1 MIDAQAFE
9 SFRTKGYTVKS
20 AILDS
25 NELETFSSELQRLG
39 ETVDQPGSVHYG
51 ERDSFGNLIYLNRL
65 DVASDFFFD
74 TARHPKFMGLAETL
88 LGKAVVPLHVEC
100 FSKPPTSRYA
110 TPPHQDQV
118 FYHAHFHD
126 ELAIA
131 LWIALDDVTPESG
144 ALQYVPTAISECRL
158 LAHVGSAS
166 ASFDMELVP
175 EVAQAMTS
183 YEVVPVPRGGCAIH
197 HSFVVHRAG
206 PNVTSRDRRAVV
218 FNYRGSPY
226 RQSLLPLAA
235 QA

>member
-1 MIDAQAFE
+1 MTDAHPLE
-9 SFRTKGYTVKS
+9 SFRTKGFAVKP

-25 NELETFSSELQRLG
+25 NELQAFCSELQRLG
-39 ETVDQPGSVHYG
+39 DIVDQPGSPHYA
-51 ERDSFGNLIYLNRL
+51 ERDPSGNLIYLNRL

-74 TARHPKFMGLAETL
+74 TARDRKFMGLAEAL

-118 FYHAHFHD
+118 FYHAHFDD

-131 LWIALDDVTPESG
+131 LWIALDEVTPDSG
-144 ALQYVPTAISECRL
+144 ALQYVPTDISECRL
-158 LAHVGSAS
+158 LAHAGSAS

-175 EVAQAMTS
+175 DVARAMTS
-183 YEVVPVPRGGCAIH
+183 YVTVPVPRGGCAIH

-206 PNVTSRDRRAVV
+206 PNTTSRNRRAVV

-226 RQSLLPLAA
+226 RQSLLSPAA